1 MTKKIKEIDFKFND
15 KNYLEA
21 KLILKKYPKKFSSSA
36 LIPILHLAQDQLG
49 GWLNKSA
56 IEYVTKYLNLSI
68 IEVYEVVTFYH
79 MFNLEKVGRYH
90 INVCTTVP
98 CCLKGSDDIL
108 KKISKSFK
116 IKVGETTKDNQITLK
131 EIECLGA
138 CINAPLVKIN
148 ENYYENLKSKDVEN
162 LINNIKE
169 GKKIDLIKNNA

>member
-1 MTKKIKEIDFKFND
+1 M
-15 KNYLEA
+15 
-21 KLILKKYPKKFSSSA
+21 
-36 LIPILHLAQDQLG
+36 
-49 GWLNKSA
+49 
-56 IEYVTKYLNLSI
+56 
-68 IEVYEVVTFYH
+68 
-79 MFNLEKVGRYH
+79 
-90 INVCTTVP
+90 P